1 MRCGRNTTKGRLVKN
16 NRLIVDD
23 MEYVIDV
30 AYMYGACGR
39 RDNIPW
45 RCNPFSTMSD
55 KNSQWDYGHTNE
67 DEGFH
72 MVDGVDIIRAPRN
85 GTVYRIVTGQ

>member
-1 MRCGRNTTKGRLVKN
+1 MKN

-23 MEYVIDV
+23 MEYVLDV
-30 AYMYGACGR
+30 AYLYGTHAR

-45 RCNPFSTMSD
+45 ACNPFSAMSD

-72 MVDGVDIIRAPRN
+72 VVDGVDIIMAPRN
-85 GTVYRIVTGQ
+85 GTVYRIVTG